1 MDQWDVS
8 IKLQLALYIKENIS
22 QISNQYVYF
31 LLLNY
36 LFGFSIYTQILF
48 LCAYIIKHF
57 LLQGEWWPT
66 YVYRLL
72 LTKASW
78 LILKDI

>member
-8 IKLQLALYIKENIS
+8 IKFQLALYIKENIS

-36 LFGFSIYTQILF
+36 LFGFSIYTQISF

-57 LLQGEWWPT
+57 LLQGEW
-66 YVYRLL
+66 
-72 LTKASW
+72 
-78 LILKDI
+78 